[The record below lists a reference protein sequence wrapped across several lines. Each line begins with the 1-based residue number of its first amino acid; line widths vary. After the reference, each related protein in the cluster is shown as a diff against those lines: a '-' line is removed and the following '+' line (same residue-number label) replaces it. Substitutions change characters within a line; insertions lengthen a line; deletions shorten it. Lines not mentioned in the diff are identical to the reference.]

1 MLFSS
6 MIDRFVEASPFCVMA
21 RGLMER
27 ALSPAGLDAVFEKSA
42 EQQYTKALLFSTT
55 VDLMSTV
62 VCRIRPSVHAAY
74 QAKKA
79 DVGVSVR
86 ALYDKLASVE
96 LKTSAA
102 VVEHTAERLEPII
115 RQMGGTSPPLLEGY
129 KAKIL
134 DGNHLAHS
142 ERRMGILRDVAA
154 GPLPGQTLVVYEPE
168 TDLVTGVIGCEDGHT
183 QERKLLDQIW
193 PLVHKRDLW
202 IADRN
207 FCTTKFLSGV
217 AARCGFFAVRQHAST
232 LRWEREGRR
241 RKVGK
246 TDSGVL
252 YERRLW
258 LLDEDGKE
266 FSVRQITLELT
277 TPTRDGET
285 VIRVLSNLPSKIP
298 AAKIAALYRER
309 WKIEH
314 LFQKMTQLLRCE
326 IDTLAYPKAAV
337 FGFCV
342 ALAASNVLAATKAAL
357 RATHKDASLDD
368 DLSDFMVAEELSG
381 TYRGMMIALPGEEWT
396 KLAALSDSEFIE
408 WLLAIAKGVRLDR
421 YQKSKRGPKKP
432 RTRRTRF
439 KKAKHVATS
448 RLIDAAKKK
457 K

>member
-154 GPLPGQTLVVYEPE
+154 GP
-168 TDLVTGVIGCEDGHT
+168 
-183 QERKLLDQIW
+183 
-193 PLVHKRDLW
+193 
-202 IADRN
+202 
-207 FCTTKFLSGV
+207 
-217 AARCGFFAVRQHAST
+217 
-232 LRWEREGRR
+232 
-241 RKVGK
+241 
-246 TDSGVL
+246 
-252 YERRLW
+252 
-258 LLDEDGKE
+258 
-266 FSVRQITLELT
+266 
-277 TPTRDGET
+277 
-285 VIRVLSNLPSKIP
+285 
-298 AAKIAALYRER
+298 
-309 WKIEH
+309 
-314 LFQKMTQLLRCE
+314 
-326 IDTLAYPKAAV
+326 
-337 FGFCV
+337 
-342 ALAASNVLAATKAAL
+342 
-357 RATHKDASLDD
+357 
-368 DLSDFMVAEELSG
+368 
-381 TYRGMMIALPGEEWT
+381 
-396 KLAALSDSEFIE
+396 
-408 WLLAIAKGVRLDR
+408 
-421 YQKSKRGPKKP
+421 
-432 RTRRTRF
+432 
-439 KKAKHVATS
+439 
-448 RLIDAAKKK
+448 
-457 K
+457 

>member
-217 AARCGFFAVRQHAST
+217 AARCGVFRRSAACFDAALGTGRPPPQGGQDGQRGVVRTQAVAAR
-232 LRWEREGRR
+232 RR
-241 RKVGK
+241 RKRILRTSNHVGVDDADARRRNGDSRLEQPAVE
-246 TDSGVL
+246 DSGGEDRGAVPRALEDRASVSKDDAVAAMRDRHAGVSEGGGVWVL
-252 YERRLW
+252 RGAGGQQRLGRDQSGIASDAQGRVTRRR
-258 LLDEDGKE
+258 
-266 FSVRQITLELT
+266 SVGLHGGRRTL
-277 TPTRDGET
+277 RH
-285 VIRVLSNLPSKIP
+285 LPRHDDRP
-298 AAKIAALYRER
+298 A
-309 WKIEH
+309 
-314 LFQKMTQLLRCE
+314 
-326 IDTLAYPKAAV
+326 
-337 FGFCV
+337 G
-342 ALAASNVLAATKAAL
+342 
-357 RATHKDASLDD
+357 
-368 DLSDFMVAEELSG
+368 
-381 TYRGMMIALPGEEWT
+381 RGMDETG
-396 KLAALSDSEFIE
+396 
-408 WLLAIAKGVRLDR
+408 GVV
-421 YQKSKRGPKKP
+421 G
-432 RTRRTRF
+432 
-439 KKAKHVATS
+439 
-448 RLIDAAKKK
+448 
-457 K
+457 

>member
-396 KLAALSDSEFIE
+396 KLAALSDSEFME
-408 WLLAIAKGVRLDR
+408 WLLAIAKRVRLDR

-432 RTRRTRF
+432 PPTMDQYRNGGHVSTYKLLRD
-439 KKAKHVATS
+439 KKH
-448 RLIDAAKKK
+448 
-457 K
+457 

>member
-1 MLFSS
+1 MLFRS
-6 MIDRFVEASPFCVMA
+6 
-21 RGLMER
+21 
-27 ALSPAGLDAVFEKSA
+27 
-42 EQQYTKALLFSTT
+42 
-55 VDLMSTV
+55 
-62 VCRIRPSVHAAY
+62 
-74 QAKKA
+74 
-79 DVGVSVR
+79 
-86 ALYDKLASVE
+86 
-96 LKTSAA
+96 
-102 VVEHTAERLEPII
+102 ERLEPII

-396 KLAALSDSEFIE
+396 KLAALSDSEFME
-408 WLLAIAKGVRLDR
+408 WLLAIAKRVRLDR